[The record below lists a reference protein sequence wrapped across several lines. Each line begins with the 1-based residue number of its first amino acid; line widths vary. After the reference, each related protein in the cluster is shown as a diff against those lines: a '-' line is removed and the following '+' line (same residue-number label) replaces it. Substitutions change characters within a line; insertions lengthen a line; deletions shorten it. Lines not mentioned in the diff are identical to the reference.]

1 MTTPTEQ
8 FGEFYQRDRTIH
20 PAAYTPGYKTSVL
33 RSNQKALISLSNSL
47 SDITGPQFSPDELGA
62 LDNDL
67 ILNYA
72 KDGMHNGERILVHGF
87 VRDEN
92 GKPVPNALIEV
103 WQANASGRYRHK
115 NDRYVVAPIDPNFGG
130 CGRMLTDKNGYYFF
144 RTVKPGPYPWRN
156 NINDWRPAHIH
167 YSIQASGFA
176 QRLITQMYFQGDP
189 LIPGCP
195 IVRSINNEES
205 VRGLI
210 AQLDRNAFAAM
221 DSMAYRFDI
230 VVRGSRATLFEN
242 YVQGAK

>member
-1 MTTPTEQ
+1 MGI
-8 FGEFYQRDRTIH
+8 GEAAGLRLGEERLEVGERVDHDRRLVT
-20 PAAYTPGYKTSVL
+20 GLL
-33 RSNQKALISLSNSL
+33 RFVENLLLHLAEHLWRV
-47 SDITGPQFSPDELGA
+47 GDELGP

-67 ILNYA
+67 IMNYA
-72 KDGMHNGERILVHGF
+72 KDGLPIGERILVHGY
-87 VRDEN
+87 VLDEN
-92 GKPVPNALIEV
+92 GRPVPNALVEV

-115 NDRYVVAPIDPNFGG
+115 NDTYIAPIDPNFGG
-130 CGRMLTDKNGYYFF
+130 CGRVLTDENGYYFY

-176 QRLITQMYFQGDP
+176 QRLITQMYFEGDP

-195 IVRSINNEES
+195 IVRSIPSEAS
-205 VRGLI
+205 IRTLI
-210 AQLDRNAFAAM
+210 AQLDRGAFVAL

-242 YVQGAK
+242 HLQGGK

>member
-1 MTTPTEQ
+1 MKTPTEQ
-8 FGEFYQRDRTIH
+8 FGEFFQRDRTIH
-20 PAAYTPGYKTSVL
+20 PPAYTPGYKTSVL
-33 RSNQKALISLSNSL
+33 RSHRNALISIPSSL
-47 SDITGPQFSPDELGA
+47 SEVTGPQFSADELGA

-72 KDGMHNGERILVHGF
+72 KDGLPVGERILVHGF

-92 GKPVPNALIEV
+92 GNPVRNALVEV

-115 NDRYVVAPIDPNFGG
+115 NDRYIGAIDPNFGG
-130 CGRMLTDKNGYYFF
+130 CGRMLTDENGYYFY

-156 NINDWRPAHIH
+156 QINDWRPSHIH

-176 QRLITQMYFQGDP
+176 QRLITQMYFEGDP
-189 LIPGCP
+189 LIPHCP
-195 IVRSINNEES
+195 IVRSIPNEEAI
-205 VRGLI
+205 RGLI
-210 AQLDRNAFAAM
+210 AQMDRNSFAAL

-242 YVQGAK
+242 YIQGAK